1 MIPYASI
8 ISYAALGAACAW
20 GGWSVQS
27 WRMGEQ
33 IQSLKTEYATAQA
46 RALEKAHAE
55 TIRLQEQADA
65 AARKHAA
72 RSAALAHDAR
82 RSDTAL
88 GLLHDAASTAIA
100 AAKDSHSACESNAAT
115 LAVVSTQCGDAL
127 NTMARDAQGWFN
139 ESVMLR
145 EAWPT
150 ASPQSHQQ

>member
-1 MIPYASI
+1 MIPYAPI
-8 ISYAALGAACAW
+8 LSYAALAAACAW
-20 GGWSVQS
+20 AGWTAQG
-27 WRMGEQ
+27 WRLNERIAALQ
-33 IQSLKTEYATAQA
+33 TQYATAQFN
-46 RALEKAHAE
+46 ALEKAHAE

-88 GLLHDAASTAIA
+88 GLLHDAANAAIA

-145 EAWPT
+145 DAWPT
-150 ASPQSHQQ
+150 SADPQRQ